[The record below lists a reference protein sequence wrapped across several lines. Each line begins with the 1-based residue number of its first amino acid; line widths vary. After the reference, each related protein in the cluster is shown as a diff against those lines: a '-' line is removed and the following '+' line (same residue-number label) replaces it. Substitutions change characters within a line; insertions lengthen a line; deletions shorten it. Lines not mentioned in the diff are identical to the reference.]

1 MTTTTR
7 SLSSPS
13 TTTTTT
19 ATTDNK
25 NSPLSLDELSRWVL
39 PATLDWIRESDENE
53 AAWQAA
59 NATELAGNGANLFAS
74 SEEDKDDD
82 DKKDPFKYRVRTWCT
97 SRTNPD
103 GVFKYEWEQPQPLAS
118 QSSSIQKNN
127 NGSVNS
133 NNKNK
138 EEDETRSQLIIYILS
153 ESWEGYGDI
162 LWASARHISNL
173 LADAT
178 SCRQLLKMP
187 PLANNDNAQQQHP
200 LLGLSLVELG
210 AGAGVPSWVAMHCGA
225 RVVCTDQAVP
235 DRIRSIAECAERNYR
250 EIKDKDENSNSD
262 NNNNNEPS
270 ILDMAKKARA
280 CALDWGGSVD
290 QVLACLDKNKRERF
304 DVIVAAD
311 CCYMPWLQP
320 KLLDTM
326 YALMSDRGV
335 ALIPFALHGNA
346 KDEDVWGIV
355 DRAKE
360 RGFETEI
367 LEPQQL
373 TPPSEGMDSKQGL
386 VQTVRLTKPQ

>member
-1 MTTTTR
+1 MTTTT
-7 SLSSPS
+7 
-13 TTTTTT
+13 
-19 ATTDNK
+19 TDN
-25 NSPLSLDELSRWVL
+25 NAPLALDELSRWVL
-39 PATLDWIRESDENE
+39 PATLEWIRRADQEQ

-59 NATELAGNGANLFAS
+59 HATELAANGADLFANNDS
-74 SEEDKDDD
+74 DDEED
-82 DKKDPFKYRVRTWCT
+82 DKNNPYKYRVRTWCT

-103 GVFKYEWEQPQPLAS
+103 GVFQYEWEQPTSALSA
-118 QSSSIQKNN
+118 QSSAILNDDKN
-127 NGSVNS
+127 
-133 NNKNK
+133 
-138 EEDETRSQLIIYILS
+138 DETGVRIIYILS
-153 ESWEGYGDI
+153 ESWQGYGDI

-173 LADAT
+173 LADAA
-178 SCRQLLKMP
+178 SCRALLKLP
-187 PLANNDNAQQQHP
+187 EAVANDDAHP
-200 LLGLSLVELG
+200 LVGLSLVELG
-210 AGAGVPSWVAMHCGA
+210 AGAGVPSWAAMHCGA

-235 DRIRSIAECAERNYR
+235 DRIRSIAECAQRNYR
-250 EIKDKDENSNSD
+250 EIKEKGKNQL
-262 NNNNNEPS
+262 
-270 ILDMAKKARA
+270 ITDMAKKARA
-280 CALDWGGSVD
+280 CALEWGGSVD
-290 QVLACLDKNKRERF
+290 QVLECLDENKQERF

-326 YALMSDRGV
+326 YALMSHRGV